1 MRERKE
7 SQHYMVFHLATDDTT
22 VYGEHHGGPVGQDHR
37 VVVGQP
43 VRLSLT
49 VSRGQLRNLNKE
61 RRFVFHKNCQCNFSD
76 S

>member
-1 MRERKE
+1 
-7 SQHYMVFHLATDDTT
+7 MVFHLATDDTA

-49 VSRGQLRNLNKE
+49 EASIEILT
-61 RRFVFHKNCQCNFSD
+61 RRFGVT
-76 S
+76 

>member
-1 MRERKE
+1 
-7 SQHYMVFHLATDDTT
+7 MVFDLATDDTT

-49 VSRGQLRNLNKE
+49 VSTGHHLNKE
-61 RRFVFHKNCQCNFSD
+61 VWFYIKLAV
-76 S
+76 